1 MDWRTARASYDRVA
15 HRYDDVFAHL
25 QRPKIDALMRLV
37 GDVPLDAP
45 VVDVGAGT
53 GLFARSTGLVCVEID
68 ASFAMLTSP
77 KRLGCVQAKSDA
89 LPFADER
96 FGTLVSVTSLID
108 YARGEGTLREW
119 ARVVRPG
126 GRVLLS
132 VLLREDLVS
141 VDADMVAAG
150 FTLDAFEIAGQDRV
164 SVWTRARG
172 LSIMPP

>member
-1 MDWRTARASYDRVA
+1 
-15 HRYDDVFAHL
+15 
-25 QRPKIDALMRLV
+25 
-37 GDVPLDAP
+37 
-45 VVDVGAGT
+45 
-53 GLFARSTGLVCVEID
+53 
-68 ASFAMLTSP
+68 
-77 KRLGCVQAKSDA
+77 
-89 LPFADER
+89 
-96 FGTLVSVTSLID
+96 VTSLID

-150 FTLDAFEIAGQDRV
+150 FILDAFEITGQDRV